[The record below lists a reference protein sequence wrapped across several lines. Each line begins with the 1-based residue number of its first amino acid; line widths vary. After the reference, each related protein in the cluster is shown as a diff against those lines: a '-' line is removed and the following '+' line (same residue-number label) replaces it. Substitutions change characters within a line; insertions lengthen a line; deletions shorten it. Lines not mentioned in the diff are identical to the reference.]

1 MAFEISP
8 LASILFLVVLYFQ
21 LGSTKAWFSGVYL
34 CTEGSFAGYLKSY
47 EQFVG
52 GKTVVALSSVFV
64 SLGLVCLDLSYLLWR
79 YFKGDLEDEEAKE
92 ERISISKTTEEQ
104 ISMVN
109 DCDLK
114 DIKVT
119 EDMLVDN
126 TFYLEKGKDLN
137 IYTFE
142 EDGEGGIS
150 EYSQS
155 DKSD

>member
-1 MAFEISP
+1 VERF
-8 LASILFLVVLYFQ
+8 Y
-21 LGSTKAWFSGVYL
+21 K
-34 CTEGSFAGYLKSY
+34 
-47 EQFVG
+47 QFVG

-79 YFKGDLEDEEAKE
+79 YFKGDLEDEEAEE

-126 TFYLEKGKDLN
+126 AFYLEKGKDLN